1 MRASRW
7 VFGALVVL
15 GTGCGP
21 DSNTTP
27 DAARPD
33 VAEGPPS
40 CNSSGVSRA
49 LVVGINGDTDSIRVF
64 GLDGGVLVDASL
76 EFPADNPDDVAI
88 RSDGQEA
95 LVSYGG
101 FGQDYGV
108 YVLELGLGGQQ
119 ARIKQTLKVGT
130 DHTTWGLAYAD
141 DDHAVLAA
149 AAGGTGHFV
158 VTLERTGT
166 GDWAAG
172 MMSPVPD
179 DWPLQLQRR
188 PGASEIL
195 LARADLSTDTDT
207 DFYRLPRNGS
217 GAYATAGTPAM
228 IAGNP
233 LDMAIAPDGN
243 TMFAATSDPD
253 DPVTSSNIDGTGLV
267 HAVSISSS
275 GFGTPTTVSIASP
288 GSMVAADPKG
298 AFVVVDSPVFEL
310 DSGTGTPISKQRRLY
325 TIPLSG
331 GTLGTPK
338 METDTTPALL
348 LYGLEVSPGGHV
360 IRSRQLYPDQA
371 PEAEQTPLDILLPDG
386 NGNFE
391 VCATR
396 FLPGQG
402 RFAIATPYAAPQ

>member
-1 MRASRW
+1 MRASW
-7 VFGALVVL
+7 VFGALAAL
-15 GTGCGP
+15 GAACGP
-21 DSNTTP
+21 DSHTSP

-40 CNSSGVSRA
+40 CNSSGVMRA

-64 GLDGGVLVDASL
+64 ALDGGVLVDASL

-88 RSDGQEA
+88 RSDGLEA

-119 ARIKQTLKVGT
+119 ARIKQTLEVGT

-172 MMSPVPD
+172 MMSPVPG

-188 PGASEIL
+188 PGASEVL
-195 LARADLSTDTDT
+195 LARADLSADDDT
-207 DFYRLPRNGS
+207 DFYRLARDGS
-217 GAYATAGTPAM
+217 GAYATTGTPAM
-228 IAGNP
+228 IVGTP

-243 TMFAATSDPD
+243 TMFAATGDPD
-253 DPVTSSNIDGTGLV
+253 DPVTSANIDGKGLV
-267 HAVSISSS
+267 HAAPITSS
-275 GFGTPTTVSIASP
+275 GIGTATTVSIGTP
-288 GSMVAADPKG
+288 GGMVAADPKG
-298 AFVVVDSPVFEL
+298 AFIVVDSPIFEL
-310 DSGTGTPISKQRRLY
+310 DPNTNTPISHERRLY

-338 METDTTPALL
+338 MTSETTPALL
-348 LYGLEVSPGGHV
+348 LYGLEVAPSGHV
-360 IRSRQLYPDQA
+360 IRSRQLYGFQA